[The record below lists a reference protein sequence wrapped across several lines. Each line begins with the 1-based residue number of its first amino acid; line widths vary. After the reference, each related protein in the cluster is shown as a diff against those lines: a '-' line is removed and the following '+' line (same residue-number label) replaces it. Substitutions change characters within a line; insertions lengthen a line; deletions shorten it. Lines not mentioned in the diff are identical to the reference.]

1 MTIHMYFS
9 DTNHPP
15 HSLDEMITNN
25 LWLQAFIHTRSWGSS
40 KAPPGTKW
48 GDKNALVARAH
59 ALRAGPVLVEE
70 EAPAPP
76 PPPPPV
82 VAPVVVV
89 ALPGPGTD
97 AAHVPVARKAASEY
111 IRNDIWRSHV
121 EAYIKGN
128 KQPCML
134 SMDDQASLAGD
145 VARQLDQRLTR
156 HIQTKVEQPNRGN
169 FSLRFTSEMIPLVA
183 AMTVMMNHV
192 KKDMSCVSLVD
203 SMLKASTNFFCEVNG
218 SNSTTEGCYLYFDME
233 NGVWIRSGKTCG
245 QGTDSGKRHE
255 QHHKAALDPRSTHSI
270 SGIRHVLAWGR
281 STLLNSRSATLKT

>member
-1 MTIHMYFS
+1 M
-9 DTNHPP
+9 NHPP

-97 AAHVPVARKAASEY
+97 AAHVPVARKAAPDY
-111 IRNDIWRSHV
+111 IRNGIWRPNV

-128 KQPCML
+128 KQPCTL
-134 SMDDQASLAGD
+134 SIDA
-145 VARQLDQRLTR
+145 VVRQLDELLTR
-156 HIQTKVEQPNRGN
+156 H
-169 FSLRFTSEMIPLVA
+169 TSRQKWSSQIEV
-183 AMTVMMNHV
+183 TFH
-192 KKDMSCVSLVD
+192 S
-203 SMLKASTNFFCEVNG
+203 ASRV
-218 SNSTTEGCYLYFDME
+218 
-233 NGVWIRSGKTCG
+233 R
-245 QGTDSGKRHE
+245 
-255 QHHKAALDPRSTHSI
+255 
-270 SGIRHVLAWGR
+270 
-281 STLLNSRSATLKT
+281 